1 LISITDSN
9 FILPVNGDITLK
21 IYNNTMLSTKKIGR
35 VSFNTA
41 FLQLEQ
47 TSLKFNLKEIDP
59 DNLSRNKNIA
69 KDFEI
74 HIKFGSLCDCQNREL
89 PIKLCSF
96 CAQLLKNE
104 LKDWEEINEIIKV
117 NIYLF

>member
-1 LISITDSN
+1 VT
-9 FILPVNGDITLK
+9 GDITLK

-41 FLQLEQ
+41 FLNLDQQ
-47 TSLKFNLKEIDP
+47 SLIFQLKEIDP

-74 HIKFGSLCDCQNREL
+74 HVSFGSLCECQNREL
-89 PIKLCSF
+89 QLKLCNT
-96 CAQLLKNE
+96 CTQLLKKE
-104 LKDWEEINEIIKV
+104 LKDWEEINEIINV
-117 NIYLF
+117 NLH